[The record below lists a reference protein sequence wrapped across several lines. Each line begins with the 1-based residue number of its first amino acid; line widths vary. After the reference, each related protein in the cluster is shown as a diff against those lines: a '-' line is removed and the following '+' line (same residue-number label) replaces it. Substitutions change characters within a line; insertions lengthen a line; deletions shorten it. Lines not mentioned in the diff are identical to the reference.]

1 MCLLLRFPYVSVRTM
16 SSPLHLLAKSRRV
29 PLPDVQ
35 GNWNRELLPRDNHA
49 PRSCDG
55 GWRLPPPGVR
65 QPAPGVTG
73 LSTSQSKTTRNVSA
87 SNGSGLSDLALMSTM
102 MQKLGQLE
110 HKVRSQAVEIQHK
123 DKKISV
129 LEEKLKLLQSP
140 KEEAS
145 EPNRVQDLERTCLS
159 LQEQVWEM
167 ERFLNDYG
175 MIWVGSRQERELESR
190 EEGRGDCQAGPCAAS
205 IWRSAGTTVTRN
217 FCVNFDLVLQSI
229 RDLNIL
235 AGEGECRVEVTKGGA
250 RLTRKAPVPSVPITL
265 YKNGIL
271 VFEGPF
277 RAFQEPS
284 TQIVMDL
291 MDGYFPSEMQERFP
305 DGVTFQ
311 VTDRREEVFKGKPR
325 QTGFPGTGYSVG
337 GATAATGD
345 GTGQDPERAE
355 LHTACHMTG
364 GTAADGSGHTERF
377 LRRLPRKVVKAGK
390 VIDVRDTVRS
400 GLQASSV
407 HPEVTVIDTPTLQ
420 DLKTRS
426 VAPGDVTSL
435 RVRSEDGDHTFL
447 LKMLCS
453 DTIGQ
458 LRCYLDM
465 HRGLRCTSYDVISAF
480 PLRRHDDNDQTLLS
494 CGLTPNAV
502 LLLRI
507 QPQPVMPRPSAI
519 KESHGKFRVN
529 GDVAL

>member
-1 MCLLLRFPYVSVRTM
+1 MCSLLRLPYVRVRTM

-35 GNWNRELLPRDNHA
+35 GNWNRELPSRDNHA
-49 PRSCDG
+49 QHGAVTPG
-55 GWRLPPPGVR
+55 GVSPPGVR
-65 QPAPGVTG
+65 QPAPRVTG
-73 LSTSQSKTTRNVSA
+73 LSTSQSRATQNVSG
-87 SNGSGLSDLALMSTM
+87 SNGSGLGDLALMSTM

-110 HKVRSQAVEIQHK
+110 HKLRSQAMEIQHK
-123 DKKISV
+123 EKKISV

-145 EPNRVQDLERTCLS
+145 EPNRLQDLERTCLS

-190 EEGRGDCQAGPCAAS
+190 EEDRGDCQAGLCAAT
-205 IWRSAGTTVTRN
+205 IWRPGTTVTRN

-235 AGEGECRVEVTKGGA
+235 AGEGECRVEITTGGGH
-250 RLTRKAPVPSVPITL
+250 LTRKALVPSVPLTL

-277 RAFQEPS
+277 RSFQEPS
-284 TQIVMDL
+284 TQQIIMDL

-311 VTDRREEVFKGKPR
+311 VTDRREVVFKEKPKW
-325 QTGFPGTGYSVG
+325 TGFPGTGYSVG
-337 GATAATGD
+337 GATAATG
-345 GTGQDPERAE
+345 GSIGQEPERAK
-355 LHTACHMTG
+355 LHTLCHMAG
-364 GTAADGSGHTERF
+364 GPPADGSGQTERF
-377 LRRLPRKVVKAGK
+377 LRRLPRKVVRAGK
-390 VIDVRDTVRS
+390 VIDIRDTVRS
-400 GLQASSV
+400 GLQASLV
-407 HPEVTVIDTPTLQ
+407 RPEVTVIDTPALQ
-420 DLKTRS
+420 ASEIRS
-426 VAPGDVTSL
+426 VPPGDVTSL
-435 RVRSEDGDHTFL
+435 RVRSEDGEHTFL

-458 LRCYLDM
+458 LRCYLDT
-465 HRGLRCTSYDVISAF
+465 HRGLRCTSYDIISAF
-480 PLRRHDDNDQTLLS
+480 PLRRHDNNDQTLLS

-502 LLLRI
+502 LLLRAQT
-507 QPQPVMPRPSAI
+507 QPQ
-519 KESHGKFRVN
+519 
-529 GDVAL
+529 